1 MQSFITTILVAILAA
16 VFSAL
21 TTYFIRS
28 VSEKRTLDNLTIA
41 LKTNID
47 NSIKH
52 HEEVYHRDEVVAI
65 VKEGIREHE
74 RHCIAPRKL
83 EIIFNKL
90 ECHNTALAFLVSK
103 NGGNPKE
110 LGL

>member
-1 MQSFITTILVAILAA
+1 MQSITITVLVAILAA

-21 TTYFIRS
+21 ITYFIRS
-28 VSEKRTLDNLTIA
+28 VSEKSKVEELTIA
-41 LKTNID
+41 IKASIEGA
-47 NSIKH
+47 IKH

-74 RHCIAPRKL
+74 RHCIAPGKL
-83 EIIFNKL
+83 EIIFDKL